1 MPWTPPPGGGDP
13 EQMKTRGFR
22 GRVRVPAVA
31 KARREALDLPLDRL
45 GEVGRRS
52 GRDVTVRISRVLS
65 VGRARRIEL
74 ALLNEHHERAL
85 GVFPAHTALSDAAI
99 SSSVP
104 PRCPVRRSR
113 ERQPPSALVPK
124 HDGPH
129 ISVAQAASFV
139 SATFPSICAL

>member
-1 MPWTPPPGGGDP
+1 MNRFSFVDCTSVND
-13 EQMKTRGFR
+13 
-22 GRVRVPAVA
+22 
-31 KARREALDLPLDRL
+31 ALDQMNHGATVKAGGIDLLDLMKDGIVAPSTLVNIRQIKGLHGIAVSEQGLTIGPLTTL
-45 GEVGRRS
+45 
-52 GRDVTVRISRVLS
+52 
-65 VGRARRIEL
+65 AEL
-74 ALLNEHHERAL
+74 A
-85 GVFPAHTALSDAAI
+85 AHPDIQQKYTALSDAAI

-139 SATFPSICAL
+139 SATFPSI